1 MRSVLKLSACIS
13 IVCTETVS
21 IYMYIQVLGLY
32 LNIQVLVTR
41 ILGIYTVCYT
51 VSIKL
56 SKHTSILKL
65 YLARA
70 LLSRD
75 DVGVQKF
82 FLWIQGNVPV
92 LHQTRP
98 NL

>member
-1 MRSVLKLSACIS
+1 MHC
-13 IVCTETVS
+13 
-21 IYMYIQVLGLY
+21 IQVLDMY
-32 LNIQVLVTR
+32 LNIQVLGTYMPDVYIELT
-41 ILGIYTVCYT
+41 LVVCT

-56 SKHTSILKL
+56 SKRTSILKL

-70 LLSRD
+70 LMSKD

-82 FLWIQGNVPV
+82 FLWIRGNVPV